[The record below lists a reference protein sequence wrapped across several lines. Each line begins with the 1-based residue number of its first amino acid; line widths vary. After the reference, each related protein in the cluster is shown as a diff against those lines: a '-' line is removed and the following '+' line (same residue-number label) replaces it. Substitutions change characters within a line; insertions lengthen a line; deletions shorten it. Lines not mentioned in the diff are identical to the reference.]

1 MADDDDDGIEVEL
14 RNPATTKDATPAS
27 VNSTQHPLEASSHTY
42 HDGGTQREARVT
54 AVLSH

>member
-1 MADDDDDGIEVEL
+1 MADDDDNGTEVEL
-14 RNPATTKDATPAS
+14 RNPATMKDTTPSS
-27 VNSTQHPLEASSHTY
+27 VNSTQHPLEVSSHTY